1 MKETASGE
9 TDAGKILQR
18 HSFQPRSD
26 EGRIET
32 AFQPKQAA
40 SYKTQQLSLAQ
51 EKSLLLL
58 PGALPLE
65 ESSAAYVNT

>member
-9 TDAGKILQR
+9 TDAGILQR

-40 SYKTQQLSLAQ
+40 SYKPRQLALA
-51 EKSLLLL
+51 
-58 PGALPLE
+58 
-65 ESSAAYVNT
+65 